1 MMREIKLITFGI
13 LFGLISTAIILLVS
27 SPSKTVPVTL
37 LPSPTP
43 AHVIVHVDGAVF
55 NPGVYSLPKGSRVQD
70 VITLAGGL
78 LSTADSTAVNLA
90 AVLYDGQKVLIPN
103 IVEKSLEPIT
113 KSEEIAISPENKLD
127 INSASLEQLIL
138 LPGIGPT
145 KAQSIIT
152 YRQEH
157 GPFDT
162 IEGLLNVEGIGQA
175 IFEGLVDL
183 VTIQGSP

>member
-1 MMREIKLITFGI
+1 MREIKLIAFGI

-27 SPSKTVPVTL
+27 SPSRKEPVTL

-43 AHVIVHVDGAVF
+43 AHLVVHIDGAVL
-55 NPGVYSLPKGSRVQD
+55 NPGVYSLLKGSRVQD

-78 LSTADSTAVNLA
+78 VSSADSSAVNLA
-90 AVLYDGQKVLIPN
+90 AVLYDGQKVLIPT
-103 IVEKSLEPIT
+103 ITERSLEPIA
-113 KSEEIAISPENKLD
+113 KSQEITISPENKLD
-127 INSASLEQLIL
+127 INSATLEQLIL

-145 KAQSIIT
+145 KAESIIN

-162 IEGLLNVEGIGQA
+162 IEELLNVEGIGPA
-175 IFEGLVDL
+175 IFEGLMDL
-183 VTIQGSP
+183 ITIQGSP